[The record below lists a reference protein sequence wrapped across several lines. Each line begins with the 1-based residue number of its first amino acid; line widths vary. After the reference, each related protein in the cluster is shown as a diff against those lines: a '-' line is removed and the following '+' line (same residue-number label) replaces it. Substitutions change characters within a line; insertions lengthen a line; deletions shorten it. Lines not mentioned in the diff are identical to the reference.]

1 MNLFV
6 IGVNYKRTPIEIR
19 EKLSFSVDQQRQA
32 LAYINNITGVDGCVV
47 LSTCN
52 RMEIYI
58 HAEDEHF
65 NMDLIENALCQLKQ
79 LEIDKIKKHLYFYQ
93 GLDVVK
99 HLYNVTSGLD
109 SMVLGE
115 DEILRQV
122 KAAFDLS
129 LEEKC
134 GGSII
139 NGLFKGAV
147 TAAKKVKTITEIS
160 NKPVS
165 VGSHAVLSIESVLG
179 KELSGKTVM
188 LIGAGQIGRV
198 FLTNVKDRGLKKV
211 YVTVR
216 TYGTRNRRELKGLN
230 VDFVNHSNRYNYIDE
245 CDIIV
250 SATTSPH
257 YTITKSPLEDYL
269 KNDKERVFV
278 DLAVPRDI
286 DSNIAELAGVHHF
299 NIDYLNSLVDENYD
313 SRKREALKAKD
324 IIAEHVK
331 EYEDWYYF
339 RQMLPFVNNIK
350 SFSDQL
356 VKTRADDLSQ
366 KVKGLSSKDEAKI
379 HYAIK
384 KTADDIINRIIYG
397 AKEINDKEH
406 MQVYFQCLADVINRQ

>member
-19 EKLSFSVDQQRQA
+19 EKLSFSVEQQRQA
-32 LAYINNITGVDGCVV
+32 LAYINNIAGVVGCVV

-52 RMEIYI
+52 RMEIYLQT
-58 HAEDEHF
+58 EDEHF
-65 NMDLIENALCQLKQ
+65 NMDLIENALCQLKN

-93 GLDVVK
+93 SLDVVK

-115 DEILRQV
+115 DEILGQV
-122 KAAFDLS
+122 KTAFDLS
-129 LEEKC
+129 LQEKC
-134 GGSII
+134 SSSII

-147 TAAKKVKTITEIS
+147 TAAKKVKTVTEIS

-165 VGSHAVLSIESVLG
+165 VGSHAVLSIESALG
-179 KELSGKTVM
+179 KNLSGKTVM

-198 FLTNVKDRGLKKV
+198 FLTNIKDRGLKKV

-216 TYGTRNRRELKGLN
+216 GYGNKSRR
-230 VDFVNHSNRYNYIDE
+230 DFVDIKVDLIDHRSRYQYVDE

-269 KNDKERVFV
+269 KIDKDRAFV

-286 DSNIAELAGVHHF
+286 DTRIVELAGVHYF
-299 NIDYLNSLVDENYD
+299 NIDYLHSLIDENYD
-313 SRKREALKAKD
+313 SRKREALKAQD
-324 IIAEHVK
+324 IIAEHVR

-339 RQMLPFVNNIK
+339 RKMLPFVKNIK
-350 SFSDQL
+350 RFSEQL
-356 VKTRADDLSQ
+356 AKTRADDLSK

-379 HYAIK
+379 QYAIK
-384 KTADDIINRIIYG
+384 KTADDIINKIIYG
-397 AKEINDKEH
+397 AKEIENKEH
-406 MQVYFQCLADVINRQ
+406 MQVYFQCLTDVINQE